1 MKGHMQDG
9 LFHPHTPYQKSIRK
23 ARDEPEQ
30 LGIRLKRKRQTYGFR
45 GVNRIYIAESTAGGW
60 SHGSKPAPRK
70 EIVDT
75 LKEMWNNDHTIKR
88 MKKHIDYLTIQ
99 YSEHVKHV
107 GLWDFEKKKLT
118 VFDNGSMTPEDFKS
132 LMVHEVIGHTFWD
145 QSRKWRREELVNFNR
160 IANEMPPVN
169 AYVAKN
175 EEQWKKWNDEQDD
188 LGKFMKSI
196 EHIPEWD
203 ANEELQ
209 HEYEE
214 KEKAF
219 DEKRESNGHDTMTRY
234 ANEQH
239 SAVAEIVYGY
249 DYHSKLI
256 DDVNLSKLVESWEKL
271 HY

>member
-1 MKGHMQDG
+1 MQQ
-9 LFHPHTPYQKSIRK
+9 YKVRKSRSQ
-23 ARDEPEQ
+23 EQ
-30 LGIRLKRKRQTYGFR
+30 EQQGIRLKRRKETYGFR

-70 EIVDT
+70 EIVET
-75 LKEMWNNDHTIKR
+75 LKEMWNNDPTIKR

-118 VFDNGSMTPEDFKS
+118 IFDNGRMSKDDFKS
-132 LMVHEVIGHTFWD
+132 LIVHEVIGHTFWD
-145 QSRKWRREELVNFNR
+145 QSRKWRREELIEFNR
-160 IANEMPPVN
+160 LANEMSPVN
-169 AYVAKN
+169 SYVGKN
-175 EEQWKKWNDEQDD
+175 EEQWKKLNDEQDD
-188 LGKFMKSI
+188 LAKFMKSI
-196 EHIPEWD
+196 EHIPDYD

-209 HEYEE
+209 NEYEE
-214 KEKAF
+214 KSKAF

-239 SAVAEIVYGY
+239 SAVSEIVYGY
-249 DYHSKLI
+249 DFHKKLI
-256 DDVNLSKLVESWEKL
+256 DDVNLSKLVSVWEKL